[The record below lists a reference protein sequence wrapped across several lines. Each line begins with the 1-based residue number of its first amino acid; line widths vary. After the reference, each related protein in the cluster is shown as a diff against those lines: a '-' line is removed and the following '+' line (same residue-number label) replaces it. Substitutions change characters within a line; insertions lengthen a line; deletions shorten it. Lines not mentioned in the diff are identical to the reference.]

1 MLQDIRFFDVKE
13 DQVKWVQE
21 GVEGVQE
28 GVEWVQEEV
37 EWRKSQRNMSIQFWS
52 LEGTNQFNDAMTEEN
67 FICCS
72 IKGEQMVYIDWP
84 GGPTADPLDDRRL
97 RTCLPIKGATRYK
110 IFWC

>member
-1 MLQDIRFFDVKE
+1 MSEK
-13 DQVKWVQE
+13 
-21 GVEGVQE
+21 
-28 GVEWVQEEV
+28 
-37 EWRKSQRNMSIQFWS
+37 RKSKKESNDFKKESMSS
-52 LEGTNQFNDAMTEEN
+52 RKKRTNQFNDAMTEES

-110 IFWC
+110 IF